1 MMKMRRCT
9 RVTGGSS
16 GVRAR
21 KIQSEIRWRRL
32 KPGLPIMYGGSA
44 IRRGFCAVLQL
55 ALEFAQGSGF
65 RAVAAGAA
73 RVLSGLA
80 LELDQHFIQI
90 AEAILLQF
98 PGGRIIAD
106 LAGAVGGIDFSG
118 EFFAL
123 AKARLVFLEGGL
135 QLFHRLHQGFGSYAA
150 GLGLRQLVLVGGA
163 GAGAVFDSGVGALAF
178 IAFGENSL
186 GGL

>member
-32 KPGLPIMYGGSA
+32 KPGLPIMYGGSS

-73 RVLSGLA
+73 PVLSGLS
-80 LELDQHFIQI
+80 LELHQPFIQI
-90 AEAILLQF
+90 SEAMLV
-98 PGGRIIAD
+98 PVSSGPII
-106 LAGAVGGIDFSG
+106 
-118 EFFAL
+118 
-123 AKARLVFLEGGL
+123 
-135 QLFHRLHQGFGSYAA
+135 
-150 GLGLRQLVLVGGA
+150 
-163 GAGAVFDSGVGALAF
+163 
-178 IAFGENSL
+178 
-186 GGL
+186 